1 MLDKCIIP
9 NGREYEYH
17 YVHTGG
23 SAMIIPVTND
33 GKFIMVKQYRYLNDF
48 FSIEFPAGGVKDGQ
62 NPDEI
67 ARKELIEESGFDGT
81 LKKIGIFNPFNGVTD
96 EICHVYVAEN
106 LTKSDKEK
114 KDESEEFEILHKTAS
129 EINLMIKNN
138 ETIDGM
144 SMAAW
149 AMYSTKFT
157 D

>member
-9 NGREYEYH
+9 NRREYEYH

-106 LTKSDKEK
+106 LTKSDKEN
-114 KDESEEFEILHKTAS
+114 KDESEEFEILYKTAS